1 MTELFVCFMAIFI
14 AVDPI
19 GILPLFMSLTAGVGP
34 AKLKK
39 IVIQSITTA
48 LGVSLVFLFAG
59 KFILQYLGVS
69 VGDFMIAGGVLLF
82 IFSISDLLT
91 VDKKELSHDPESVGA
106 VPIGV
111 PLVAGPALF
120 TTMIILVG
128 QHGYLFTVA
137 ATVINLFIAGI
148 VFLLSRRIYTFL
160 GHNGSKTIS
169 KLASLLLA
177 AIAVMM
183 VRKGILSV
191 LMEMHLG

>member
-1 MTELFVCFMAIFI
+1 MAELFVCFMAIFI

-19 GILPLFMSLTAGVGP
+19 GILPLFMSLTAGARP
-34 AKLKK
+34 AKLKR

-48 LGVSLVFLFAG
+48 LAVSLVFLFAG

-82 IFSISDLLT
+82 VFSISDLLT
-91 VDKKELSHDPESVGA
+91 VDKKELSIDPESVGA

-128 QHGYLFTVA
+128 QHGYLLTVA
-137 ATVINLFIAGI
+137 ATVINLFITGV
-148 VFLLSRRIYTFL
+148 VFLLSRRIYNFL

-191 LMEMHLG
+191 LTEMHFG